1 MIRIRTY
8 VGVALSY
15 FGKVVLLLSLQI
27 KIPRLVIFIG
37 LGSILIGLIIQVGH
51 IAEIIVVQIT
61 GFLVLCLYVLIV
73 SVIMVISFWVFNY
86 PEETAFLISK
96 IIICIGGIILI
107 LYEIYCCLT
116 LHKEDQEI
124 KRKARTK
131 KKAKAK
137 KIDALLSS
145 LDDQADKDIDL
156 PVIENNKDDQ
166 ALETPEEQATEED
179 IAEGGLEQ
187 EEKSLGLEEDIA
199 AEEDLGQEEEKAR
212 NIKNARINRA
222 NDDSYKF
229 NAQFVDQLLKN
240 AEIRPGSTKA
250 EAFMEKWDKAEAKRQ
265 SIKTYFCPYCMVKVK
280 TRDKLSDEYLCSNCN
295 AKIKKENLALEDK

>member
-131 KKAKAK
+131 KN
-137 KIDALLSS
+137 S
-145 LDDQADKDIDL
+145 
-156 PVIENNKDDQ
+156 P
-166 ALETPEEQATEED
+166 
-179 IAEGGLEQ
+179 
-187 EEKSLGLEEDIA
+187 
-199 AEEDLGQEEEKAR
+199 
-212 NIKNARINRA
+212 
-222 NDDSYKF
+222 F
-229 NAQFVDQLLKN
+229 
-240 AEIRPGSTKA
+240 
-250 EAFMEKWDKAEAKRQ
+250 
-265 SIKTYFCPYCMVKVK
+265 
-280 TRDKLSDEYLCSNCN
+280 
-295 AKIKKENLALEDK
+295 